1 MKFRATSLLVIGL
14 LASQSSFASTFTLP
28 SDGSR
33 LVGQNAVEQIPFLNQ
48 QPLEN
53 FAVKY
58 HVGLSNML
66 EANPGIDPWLPQSG
80 TVATFP
86 LQVILPDTVHE
97 GIIINTAEMRLYY
110 YPQGKNAVEIFP
122 VGIGQVGH
130 DTPDHW
136 VTSIQRKKAGP
147 TWTPTPNERAEFAA
161 EGQILPAVVPAGPE
175 NPMGLYAM
183 YIGNLFAIHG
193 TNANFG
199 IGLRVSHGC
208 VRLRADDLKK
218 LFNEVPVGTR
228 VELINEP
235 VKATVEPD
243 GSRYVEVHNPLSSN
257 EAEFNTANVSPL
269 HLSQK
274 IESFLRDK
282 QVQPDV
288 VEKALAMRA
297 GLPVQINI
305 TK

>member
-1 MKFRATSLLVIGL
+1 VA
-14 LASQSSFASTFTLP
+14 
-28 SDGSR
+28 
-33 LVGQNAVEQIPFLNQ
+33 QIPAHNQ

-53 FAVKY
+53 YAARY
-58 HVGLSNML
+58 QVGLSNML
-66 EANPGIDPWLPQSG
+66 EANPGIDPWLPQPG
-80 TVATFP
+80 TVVTFP

-110 YPQGKNAVEIFP
+110 YPQGKHVVEIFP
-122 VGIGQVGH
+122 IGIGQVGH

-136 VTSIQRKKAGP
+136 VTSVQRKKAGP
-147 TWTPTPNERAEFAA
+147 TWTPTPNERAQFAA
-161 EGQILPAVVPAGPE
+161 EGQILPSVVPAGPG

-218 LFNEVPVGTR
+218 LFTEVPVGTR

-257 EAEFNTANVSPL
+257 VEEFNADNIAPL
-269 HLSQK
+269 HLSSK
-274 IESFLRDK
+274 IESVLHDK
-282 QVQPDV
+282 QVQQV
-288 VEKALAMRA
+288 IVEKALAMRA
-297 GLPVQINI
+297 GLPVQIN
-305 TK
+305 TPH

>member
-1 MKFRATSLLVIGL
+1 MKFRTPFLLVIGL
-14 LASQSSFASTFTLP
+14 LASHSSFSSTFTLP
-28 SDGSR
+28 SDGGR
-33 LVGQNAVEQIPFLNQ
+33 LVGQNAIEQIPSHNK

-80 TVATFP
+80 SVVTFP

-110 YPQGKNAVEIFP
+110 YPQGKNVVEIFP

-136 VTSIQRKKAGP
+136 VTRVQGKKAGP

-274 IESFLRDK
+274 IESVLGDK
-282 QVQPDV
+282 QVQHDV
-288 VEKALAMRA
+288 VDKALAMRA

-305 TK
+305 KN